1 MSARRMLPFILVN
14 IFVSAV
20 VVLAILYFWE
30 NRRLGEGVSAPA
42 AVSETLQIP
51 TAEFAALPVST
62 ETPELEPEAEGP
74 PVHVV
79 KAGDTLANIAQ
90 IYDVPLDD
98 IVEANDIVNP
108 NILSVGDQ
116 LVIPVGGLAT
126 ATPVPPAEPTASVLP
141 SPIPTEAVT
150 VTESSEAVVEITAV
164 VSPGELETEAVQIVN
179 SGSDAIALVGWKLA
193 DLQGHLF
200 TFAQVTLFGDGAGIL
215 IHTGAGRNSAT
226 DLYWG
231 QSEAVWE
238 PGELVT
244 LLDGDDNIM
253 ATLTVPAQE

>member
-1 MSARRMLPFILVN
+1 MSARRMLPFILIN
-14 IFVSAV
+14 ILVSAV

-30 NRRLGEGVSAPA
+30 NRRLDEGMAAPA
-42 AVSETLQIP
+42 AAAETLQTA
-51 TAEFAALPVST
+51 TAEFAVLPVST
-62 ETPELEPEAEGP
+62 ETPEPEPEVEGP

-90 IYDVPLDD
+90 IYDVPMDD
-98 IVEANDIVNP
+98 IVAANDIVNP

-116 LVIPVGGLAT
+116 LLIPVGGLAT
-126 ATPVPPAEPTASVLP
+126 ATPVPAAEPTASVLP
-141 SPIPTEAVT
+141 SPIPTQVLT

-179 SGSDAIALVGWKLA
+179 AGSDATALVGWKLV
-193 DLQGHLF
+193 DLQGRIY

-231 QSEAVWE
+231 RSEAVWE

-244 LLDGDDNIM
+244 LLDGDDNII